1 MNNRKIIGV
10 VGFINSGKDTVA
22 EYLISK
28 GYKRESFAGVLKDIV
43 SIVFG
48 WDRELIEGRTNE
60 SREWREQIDSY
71 WSNRLSIKNLTPR
84 WVLQNWGTDVIRE
97 NFHNDIWIA
106 SLEKKLS
113 KSNNNIVI
121 SDCRFQNEIDT
132 IKLLGGKI
140 IEVRRGP
147 LPEWYSIAVSANNGS
162 TDAIRILA
170 KKKIH
175 ISEWDWVGTKIDNI
189 VQNDTTLEDLYKN
202 IDSAIFG
209 E

>member
-113 KSNNNIVI
+113 NSNNNIVI